1 MKKEEFELQCKSFTP
16 IIKELIDSN
25 VRFYRYNET
34 IKWKFGYDE
43 DASIMAVCDRK
54 TNVIT
59 LNLKSVIISYN
70 SDGLRNAEYYLLHEI
85 RHTFQPIMQ
94 V

>member
-43 DASIMAVCDRK
+43 DASIMAVC
-54 TNVIT
+54 
-59 LNLKSVIISYN
+59 ISIGN
-70 SDGLRNAEYYLLHEI
+70 DVNHAVSAN
-85 RHTFQPIMQ
+85 TT
-94 V
+94 